1 MQEGLWATE
10 DSSSKSLLSYPC
22 PPQYCQCAFGIQG
35 RTVTCRYTFDSKNKD
50 SQCTCDRKGNVC
62 MWHVTMFQHMYMM
75 CHWVCV
81 YVFVIH
87 FACVVSLCR
96 CCVYTCCVIVQCV
109 CLCVCTKGS
118 MRELKN
124 SCIRFSF
131 ISDVRTVTTTLCRL

>member
-1 MQEGLWATE
+1 MYVACYYVSAHVH
-10 DSSSKSLLSYPC
+10 DVSL
-22 PPQYCQCAFGIQG
+22 G
-35 RTVTCRYTFDSKNKD
+35 
-50 SQCTCDRKGNVC
+50 VC
-62 MWHVTMFQHMYMM
+62 I
-75 CHWVCV
+75 CVCNI
-81 YVFVIH
+81 Y

-96 CCVYTCCVIVQCV
+96 CCVYTCCVIVHCV